1 LLGLELYFKW
11 KITSPSGH
19 PTLYV
24 SVYLDN
30 NPSLQDHR
38 LSLTIES
45 LIERAGDN
53 SEAAESP
60 TPSTAA
66 AAPLAAAPARH

>member
-1 LLGLELYFKW
+1 MGK
-11 KITSPSGH
+11 SPHHLGH

-38 LSLTIES
+38 LSLTIEA
-45 LIERAGDN
+45 LTERAGDN